1 MLTYKIKSKLRKFSA
16 ALNFL
21 LQPIHIEKGKRK
33 MSMKKQTY
41 SNRQEKS
48 SQRTLVEGS
57 TWMSLGSV
65 VSKLLGAL
73 YIIPWMAWMGNQET
87 ANAANA
93 LFHIGYDP
101 YGLFLALATAGI
113 PSAISQQIS
122 YYNAIKEY
130 EISKSI
136 YKRAIQL
143 MAVTG
148 IIAGGLMFIFAPNL
162 SAQSPNASISQGVVV
177 IRSLVPALFVI
188 PMMSVTRGFLQGHNT
203 MAPSAVSQII
213 EQFTRIIFMLGSVY
227 IIRQVMGGSVLTA
240 VSLST
245 FAAFVGALFSFLYL
259 LVQLRKKDTA
269 LNRSPEES
277 MGRISISTNQLIK
290 DIIQTAMP
298 FIIISVGISLAQLMD
313 QFTYAPIMENSS
325 GLSAMDIQITYG
337 VSHANANKLIMILIS
352 FGASIATASIP
363 LLSQLTAEKDYG
375 SLKKQ
380 ISNIIQLLMLI
391 ILPAVG
397 GMAVL
402 AGPLYT
408 LFYNYS
414 EFGTTV
420 TQVST
425 LVALVWALFT
435 VLSNVLKAINVVRPI
450 LVTLLA
456 GLLLKLALQYPFV
469 SQFGVYGMLIT
480 TIISFALIALIYL
493 ILIQKHTH
501 LDLNLLV
508 KRTLLIILATA
519 VMCLVVGLS
528 AWGLGQVFPVE
539 RKMNAFIVLI
549 ISITTGVVTYA
560 YLVLKMRLAEK
571 IISAEFSSIRQKL
584 RIK

>member
-1 MLTYKIKSKLRKFSA
+1 
-16 ALNFL
+16 
-21 LQPIHIEKGKRK
+21 
-33 MSMKKQTY
+33 
-41 SNRQEKS
+41 
-48 SQRTLVEGS
+48 
-57 TWMSLGSV
+57 
-65 VSKLLGAL
+65 
-73 YIIPWMAWMGNQET
+73 
-87 ANAANA
+87 
-93 LFHIGYDP
+93 
-101 YGLFLALATAGI
+101 
-113 PSAISQQIS
+113 
-122 YYNAIKEY
+122 
-130 EISKSI
+130 
-136 YKRAIQL
+136 
-143 MAVTG
+143 
-148 IIAGGLMFIFAPNL
+148 
-162 SAQSPNASISQGVVV
+162 
-177 IRSLVPALFVI
+177 
-188 PMMSVTRGFLQGHNT
+188 
-203 MAPSAVSQII
+203 
-213 EQFTRIIFMLGSVY
+213 
-227 IIRQVMGGSVLTA
+227 
-240 VSLST
+240 
-245 FAAFVGALFSFLYL
+245 
-259 LVQLRKKDTA
+259 
-269 LNRSPEES
+269 
-277 MGRISISTNQLIK
+277 
-290 DIIQTAMP
+290 
-298 FIIISVGISLAQLMD
+298 
-313 QFTYAPIMENSS
+313 
-325 GLSAMDIQITYG
+325 
-337 VSHANANKLIMILIS
+337 
-352 FGASIATASIP
+352 
-363 LLSQLTAEKDYG
+363 
-375 SLKKQ
+375 
-380 ISNIIQLLMLI
+380 
-391 ILPAVG
+391 
-397 GMAVL
+397 MAVL

>member
-1 MLTYKIKSKLRKFSA
+1 M
-16 ALNFL
+16 
-21 LQPIHIEKGKRK
+21 K
-33 MSMKKQTY
+33 MSMKKQ
-41 SNRQEKS
+41 SHLNKKEKS

-57 TWMSLGSV
+57 TWMSFGSV

-130 EISKSI
+130 EISKDI

-143 MAVTG
+143 MALTG
-148 IIAGGLMFIFAPNL
+148 IVAGVLMFIFAPSL
-162 SAQSPNASISQGVVV
+162 SAQSPNASTSQGIVV
-177 IRSLVPALFVI
+177 IRSLVPALFII
-188 PMMSVTRGFLQGHNT
+188 PMMSVTRGFLQGHST
-203 MAPSAVSQII
+203 MAPSAISQII
-213 EQFTRIIFMLGSVY
+213 EQFSRIIFMLGSVY
-227 IIRQVMGGSVLTA
+227 IVREVMGGTVLTA

-277 MGRISISTNQLIK
+277 VGRISISTNQLIK
-290 DIIQTAMP
+290 DIVKTAMP
-298 FIIISVGISLAQLMD
+298 FIIISIGISMAQLLD
-313 QFTYAPIMENSS
+313 QFTYAPIMEASS

-363 LLSQLTAEKDYG
+363 LLSQLTAEKDYD

-435 VLSNVLKAINVVRPI
+435 VLSNILKAINIVRPL

-456 GLLLKLALQYPFV
+456 GLVLKLVLQYPFV
-469 SQFGVYGMLIT
+469 SQLGVYGMLIT
-480 TIISFALIALIYL
+480 TIIAFAFIAAVYL
-493 ILIQKHTH
+493 ALIQKHTH
-501 LDLNLLV
+501 LDLKLLT
-508 KRTLLIILATA
+508 KRTFLILMATT
-519 VMCLVVGLS
+519 VMCLVVWLA
-528 AWGLGQVFPVE
+528 AWGLEFVLPIE
-539 RKMNAFIVLI
+539 RKMNAFIVLMV
-549 ISITTGVVTYA
+549 SVLAGVVVYA
-560 YLVLKMRLAEK
+560 YLILKMRLAEK
-571 IISAEFSSIRQKL
+571 IISAEFAGVRQKL
-584 RIK
+584 KIK